1 MASIA
6 IVGKS
11 GTGKSTS
18 LGQFPELGLKGLPPK
33 ETVIINVGG
42 KDLPFKG

>member
-1 MASIA
+1 MSLIA

-18 LGQFPELGLKGLPPK
+18 IGEIPELNIKGLDPK
-33 ETVIINVGG
+33 KNCNY
-42 KDLPFKG
+42 